1 MSEIND
7 AVQII
12 RVGYEGVD
20 IAIKLGAGGIEFLQK
35 TVDLLVGLLKY
46 EKTMGKT
53 NLKTL
58 LEKGGDIQIL
68 SFADED
74 MKKFKKLAKKYGIL
88 YSVMPKTDKKDGMRE
103 VMFHSE
109 AAPRVSILCKKL
121 SKGRMF
127 QLDEFLKSGNEEQLN
142 RLLDFLEKQKGN
154 RKLHTDEAERADV
167 AIQDLIQKV
176 GMYVTEKQSVSVE
189 AVKKDFHMDTE
200 QAKDIL
206 GQLEKIGVLKK
217 ADGMDQYHAVMDTKG
232 FESRMEKYREL
243 SDRMRQIAASKNTNL
258 LDITITKKL
267 IEEENDHACKTRVP
281 GMYGDKEGYIWLNKK
296 DIMEIHDGKTLLTYL
311 DKNKEYKIYSKD
323 NRVLYTMKGEELYN
337 KHYDKVE
344 NAVRKHYE
352 KVKDTK
358 QSPVKAPHT
367 KRR

>member
-154 RKLHTDEAERADV
+154 RKLHTDEAARADV

-296 DIMEIHDGKTLLTYL
+296 DIMEIHDGKTLLTYI

-323 NRVLYTMKGEELYN
+323 NRVLYTMKGGELYN

>member
-46 EKTMGKT
+46 EKSMGKT
-53 NLKTL
+53 SLKTL

-154 RKLHTDEAERADV
+154 RKLHTDDAARADV
-167 AIQDLIQKV
+167 AIQDMIQKV
-176 GMYVTEKQSVSVE
+176 GKYVTEKQSVSVE

-217 ADGMDQYHAVMDTKG
+217 ENGVDQYHAVMDTKA

-243 SDRMRQIAASKNTNL
+243 SDRMRQIVASKNTNL
-258 LDITITKKL
+258 LDVTITKKL
-267 IEEENDHACKTRVP
+267 IEQENDHACKTRVP
-281 GMYGDKEGYIWLNKK
+281 GMYGEKEGYIWLDKK

-323 NRVLYTMKGEELYN
+323 NRVLYTMKGGELYN

-352 KVKDTK
+352 KIKDTK
-358 QSPVKAPHT
+358 QSPVKTPHT